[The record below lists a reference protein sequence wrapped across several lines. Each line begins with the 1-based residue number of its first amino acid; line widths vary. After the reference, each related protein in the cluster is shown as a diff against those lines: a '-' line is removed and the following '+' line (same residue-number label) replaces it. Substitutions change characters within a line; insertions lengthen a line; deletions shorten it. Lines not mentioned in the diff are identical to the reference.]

1 MSLLAIGWEPEIR
14 GLLTVVIGVVILI
27 GSIYMVMATNMGSRL
42 AFLVVLTALFGW
54 LMLMGAA
61 WMIYG
66 IGLRGPDP
74 TWEPVPGATVLQD
87 NDALVKA
94 GILPTLPDFPDDATP
109 SEEAD
114 IIGVSLIDE
123 GYVLLDKSSPAFGQ
137 AQASASVF
145 LEEEGAFA
153 AGQFEIVE
161 VFDIG
166 GERYPK
172 LNDTF
177 DFFAF
182 WHTPHYVVAEAA
194 PFVAVRNEPGRAP
207 ATAQIDET
215 RQRQYVYMI
224 RDLGSRRQ
232 PPFVLMIGAGTV
244 FFALCYLL
252 SRRERILREN
262 LAKPIPPAKVEPTA
276 ATADAESGEKV
287 GASV

>member
-1 MSLLAIGWEPEIR
+1 MSLLAIGWDPEIR
-14 GLLTVVIGVVILI
+14 GMLTVVMGVVILI

-54 LMLMGAA
+54 LMLMGMA

-74 TWEPVPGATVLQD
+74 SWQAVPGATVLQS

-94 GILPTLPDFPDDATP
+94 GILPTLPDFPDDAAP

-114 IIGVSLIDE
+114 IVAASLTNE
-123 GYVLLDKSSPAFGQ
+123 GYVVLDNSSPAFGQ
-137 AQASASVF
+137 AQATASVF
-145 LEEEGAFA
+145 LEEEGAYA
-153 AGQFEIVE
+153 AGEFEIVQ

-172 LNDTF
+172 LNETF

-194 PFVAVRNEPGRAP
+194 PFVAVRDEPGRAP
-207 ATAQIDET
+207 ATAEIDET

-232 PPFVLMIGAGTV
+232 PPFVLTIGAGII
-244 FFALCYLL
+244 FFALCFLL
-252 SRRERILREN
+252 SRRERILRDN
-262 LAKPIPPAKVEPTA
+262 LAKPLPPVKAETTEA
-276 ATADAESGEKV
+276 AEAENGEKV